1 MTYAPPPVPAPAP
14 PAARRP
20 APVTVASVV
29 LVVMGAG
36 GLAYGV
42 SSVAILP
49 GVLRRF
55 RAAADDLGAGPAD
68 VDGFV
73 AVLRTVAW
81 SGLIL
86 GVALFVVLLVAAL
99 GLRKG
104 RRGARTGVWIVCALG
119 LLGGIGAAV
128 AVALQRGIATDL
140 PGNGL
145 GPALAAAYPAG
156 WVGLNVALALGQ
168 IVGYAVVALLVGS
181 GSGTWFARP
190 AGAARVAPA
199 APWTPPGVYA
209 PSYPAHP
216 GVGYPAVPAPPP
228 PAPSGPPPLPPDAA
242 YWARPA
248 PADPDQPPPDQPP
261 PDPR

>member
-1 MTYAPPPVPAPAP
+1 MSYAPPPE
-14 PAARRP
+14 ARRP
-20 APVTVASVV
+20 APVTVASVL

-42 SSVAILP
+42 SSVAVLP

-55 RAAADDLGAGPAD
+55 RAAAQDLGAGPTD

-81 SGLIL
+81 SALVL
-86 GVALFVVLLVAAL
+86 GVALFAVLLVAAL

-104 RRGARTGVWIVCALG
+104 RRGARTGVWVLCGLG
-119 LLGGIGAAV
+119 LVGGIGAAV
-128 AVALQRGIATDL
+128 AVALQRGIPTDL

-168 IVGYAVVALLVGS
+168 IVGYAAVALLVGS

-190 AGAARVAPA
+190 PGPAQAAPA

-209 PSYPAHP
+209 PSYLGPAHSP
-216 GVGYPAVPAPPP
+216 GFHPSAPP
-228 PAPSGPPPLPPDAA
+228 PAPPGPPPLPPDAA

-248 PADPDQPPPDQPP
+248 SPDPDQPP